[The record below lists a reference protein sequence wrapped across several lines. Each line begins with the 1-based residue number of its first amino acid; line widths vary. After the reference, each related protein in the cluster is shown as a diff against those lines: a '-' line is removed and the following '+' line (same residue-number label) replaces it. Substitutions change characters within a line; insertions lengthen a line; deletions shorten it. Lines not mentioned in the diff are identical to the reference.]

1 MEVDKNNIDS
11 DDESILTDDIEI
23 EEEEEI
29 PQPTEEPK
37 EAVSVVKPKRKKAPM
52 SDEVI
57 REREEAKEEAKRL
70 RNEKKRNDRLL
81 AKQEK
86 LALQKADKV
95 IVQQKEKVI
104 YMLQNTD
111 GSFEQFDPQEAS
123 KAQIKALNQ
132 EKKNIKTELEL
143 GQKLP
148 RLLNGKAKVPRE
160 RTEKQKA
167 QTAKLVARNKARAEQ
182 KRLTKKAE
190 EDLNVQES
198 VKKAVKDVLKKPK
211 KEIQEEIKKEEIIQP
226 VKKFQY
232 F

>member
-1 MEVDKNNIDS
+1 MEDTKNNIDS

-23 EEEEEI
+23 ESEEEL
-29 PQPTEEPK
+29 PPPSPPTEPL
-37 EAVSVVKPKRKKAPM
+37 SGVKPKRKKAPM
-52 SDEVI
+52 SEEVI
-57 REREEAKEEAKRL
+57 REREEAKEELKRL
-70 RNEKKRNDRLL
+70 RAEKRKNDRLL

-86 LALQKADKV
+86 LASQKADKV
-95 IVQQKEKVI
+95 IVQQREKVI

-111 GSFEQFDPQEAS
+111 GSFEQFDPQEAT

-167 QTAKLVARNKARAEQ
+167 QTARLVARNKAKAEQ
-182 KRLTKKAE
+182 KRMTKKAE
-190 EDLNVQES
+190 EDLSVQES

-211 KEIQEEIKKEEIIQP
+211 KELQEEIKNEEVIQP
-226 VKKFQY
+226 VRKHQY

>member
-37 EAVSVVKPKRKKAPM
+37 EKPTEAVSVVKPKRKKGPM

-132 EKKNIKTELEL
+132 EKKNIKVELEL
-143 GQKLP
+143 GQNLP
-148 RLLNGKAKVPRE
+148 RMFNGKAKVPRE

-167 QTAKLVARNKARAEQ
+167 QTARLVLEIRRKLNR
-182 KRLTKKAE
+182 
-190 EDLNVQES
+190 
-198 VKKAVKDVLKKPK
+198 KD
-211 KEIQEEIKKEEIIQP
+211 
-226 VKKFQY
+226 
-232 F
+232 

>member
-1 MEVDKNNIDS
+1 MEVDKNIDS

-23 EEEEEI
+23 EEEEEL
-29 PQPTEEPK
+29 PPPPPPTEQ
-37 EAVSVVKPKRKKAPM
+37 VKPKRKKAPM
-52 SDEVI
+52 SEEVI
-57 REREEAKEEAKRL
+57 REREEAKEELKRL
-70 RNEKKRNDRLL
+70 RAEKRRNDRLL

-86 LALQKADKV
+86 LASQKADKV
-95 IVQQKEKVI
+95 IVQQREKVI

-111 GSFEQFDPQEAS
+111 GSFEQFDPQEAT

-167 QTAKLVARNKARAEQ
+167 QTARLVARNKARAEQ
-182 KRLTKKAE
+182 KRMTKK
-190 EDLNVQES
+190 L
-198 VKKAVKDVLKKPK
+198 
-211 KEIQEEIKKEEIIQP
+211 IQIFII
-226 VKKFQY
+226 
-232 F
+232 

>member
-37 EAVSVVKPKRKKAPM
+37 EKPTEAVSVVKPKRKKGPM

-132 EKKNIKTELEL
+132 EKKNIKVELEL

-167 QTAKLVARNKARAEQ
+167 QTAILVARNKARAEQ

-190 EDLNVQES
+190 EDLSVQES
-198 VKKAVKDVLKKPK
+198 VKRAVKDVLKKPK
-211 KEIQEEIKKEEIIQP
+211 KEIQEEIIQP